1 MEMVPQQKVLDS
13 MRLFAREVM
22 PQFRSAAESRA
33 PVYTPAALP
42 EISAARGAGVR

>member
-1 MEMVPQQKVLDS
+1 MEMVPQQAVLDS

-22 PQFRSAAESRA
+22 PQFGSAADARL

-42 EISAARGAGVR
+42 EFSKARRAGAR